1 MIHALS
7 SQHYDVLTEDDIVTV
22 RRKVNSLAVEQH
34 FSPFA
39 AAAITTATSELARNI
54 WHHANK
60 GKVLVE
66 LVRDADRTGLQLT
79 FSDEGPGIADVDRV
93 LRGGFST
100 ANSMGMGLSGSKRL
114 VDEFDLKTVVGSGTT
129 IRVVKWKR

>member
-1 MIHALS
+1 MIDVLS

-22 RRKVNSLAVEQH
+22 RRRVNALAVEQR

-66 LVRDADRTGLQLT
+66 AVRDGDRNGLQLT
-79 FSDEGPGIADVDRV
+79 FIDEGPGIAEVERV

-114 VDEFDLKTVVGSGTT
+114 VDEFDLKTIVGSGTT
-129 IRVVKWKR
+129 VRIVKWKR